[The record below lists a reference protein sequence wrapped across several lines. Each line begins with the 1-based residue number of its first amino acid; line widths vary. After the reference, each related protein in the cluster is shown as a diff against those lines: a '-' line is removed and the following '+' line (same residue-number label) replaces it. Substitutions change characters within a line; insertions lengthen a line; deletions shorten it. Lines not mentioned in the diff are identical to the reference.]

1 MQKKY
6 ELFLKILKQ
15 FYNAGILDELILI
28 GSWCMYFYK
37 DYFYNVKYSPSI
49 RTKDVD
55 FLIPISVKSEKKVD
69 IVDLLKDEGFI
80 VTFSN
85 RGHM

>member
-1 MQKKY
+1 
-6 ELFLKILKQ
+6 
-15 FYNAGILDELILI
+15 
-28 GSWCMYFYK
+28 MYFYK